1 MKGFLER
8 NGATFMKF
16 FHTILTY
23 LHRLKLTLMIA
34 SMPCLFLLSFSLY
47 AYQGES
53 AMLEPVQKPQ
63 YQKKGNLENE
73 LKHLIDEFRKVN
85 SAFIEETEG
94 TEKKI
99 IIKIYED
106 SEAKHINHIQDK
118 VISSLLNFMLVS
130 GSDYS
135 INISISKSLK
145 LRYTF

>member
-1 MKGFLER
+1 
-8 NGATFMKF
+8 
-16 FHTILTY
+16 
-23 LHRLKLTLMIA
+23 
-34 SMPCLFLLSFSLY
+34 
-47 AYQGES
+47 
-53 AMLEPVQKPQ
+53 MLEPVQKPQ